1 MFFSIIVPCFN
12 SENFINKTTSMLTQQ
27 SFNDFEVIFIDD
39 GSSDY
44 TFDILA
50 SISKSVPYKTTILQ
64 NTKNS
69 GPGITKGVGVDK
81 SKGDYLLFMDSDDW
95 FEPEALQLLYT
106 HLSQHHSDIVFFD
119 AYRAYD
125 TGKKILISNSEAFN
139 HCQTNSDY
147 IALAKGCLPYMC
159 FKSEL
164 WSGITFPA
172 LYNAEDIAVIPILIS
187 KAKNISVLASPLYN
201 YYYRVES
208 LSNTPSADIYKSF
221 LRSYKYTCEK
231 MIVGKFDEALEFHGI
246 KNVLY
251 GAILNALRAGVGKNI
266 FIDIIDDFE
275 QKYPFWISNKYIS
288 YLPLVK
294 RIFLTQVLKKRFH
307 LLMMYVKLHR
317 FALEHLKI

>member
-125 TGKKILISNSEAFN
+125 TGKK
-139 HCQTNSDY
+139 Y
-147 IALAKGCLPYMC
+147 
-159 FKSEL
+159 
-164 WSGITFPA
+164 
-172 LYNAEDIAVIPILIS
+172 
-187 KAKNISVLASPLYN
+187 
-201 YYYRVES
+201 
-208 LSNTPSADIYKSF
+208 
-221 LRSYKYTCEK
+221 
-231 MIVGKFDEALEFHGI
+231 
-246 KNVLY
+246 
-251 GAILNALRAGVGKNI
+251 
-266 FIDIIDDFE
+266 
-275 QKYPFWISNKYIS
+275 
-288 YLPLVK
+288 
-294 RIFLTQVLKKRFH
+294 
-307 LLMMYVKLHR
+307 
-317 FALEHLKI
+317 